1 MQRRIAMQNPRRR
14 VRAGRNTRR
23 GSALQPPP
31 FVPTVQVVSHTF
43 RFSNAAGTG
52 GSAINRRNLLN
63 LILVATTATS
73 TVRIIEGIRLSMVEM
88 WANPP
93 ALGSAPTTLQIE
105 WIGENS
111 PSTVISDTSMGVRPA
126 HVRSSPPASSSNR
139 WWSMSGSQET
149 DQLFSLI
156 LPANTIVD
164 VTVDMRM
171 VEQETP
177 TVGDIPIGATV
188 GQLYG
193 DYLDGNITAVLAP
206 VGYTVIP

>member
-1 MQRRIAMQNPRRR
+1 MQRSNAMQNPRRR
-14 VRAGRNTRR
+14 RRAGRNIRR

-31 FVPTVQVVSHTF
+31 FVPTIEVVPHTF

-52 GSAINRRNLLN
+52 GSTINRRNLLN
-63 LILVATTATS
+63 LIQVAVTATS
-73 TVRIIEGIRLSMVEM
+73 TVRIIEGIRLRMVEM
-88 WANPP
+88 WANPT
-93 ALGSAPTTLQIE
+93 ALGAAPNTLQIE

-139 WWSMSGSQET
+139 WWSMSGSLET

-164 VTVDMRM
+164 VTVDMRL
-171 VEQETP
+171 VEQEAP
-177 TVGDIPIGATV
+177 TAGDIPIGATP
-188 GQLYG
+188 GTLYG
-193 DYLDGNITAVLAP
+193 NFLDGNVTAVLSP